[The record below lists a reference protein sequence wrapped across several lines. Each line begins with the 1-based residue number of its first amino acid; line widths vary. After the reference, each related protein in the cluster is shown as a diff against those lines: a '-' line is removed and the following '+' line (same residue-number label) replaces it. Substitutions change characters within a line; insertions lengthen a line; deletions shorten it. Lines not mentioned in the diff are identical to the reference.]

1 MDRISGDIRK
11 IGGRRCNCASAQ
23 ESLRQKDR
31 RKREQVTCISFL
43 ARVSKKNCQKKKMG
57 EGNMWS
63 ANYKVV
69 LKTN

>member
-31 RKREQVTCISFL
+31 EKENKYVYSFL
-43 ARVSKKNCQKKKMG
+43 ARVSRKTTKEKDGRRKHVECNSKCS
-57 EGNMWS
+57 E
-63 ANYKVV
+63 AN
-69 LKTN
+69 

>member
-31 RKREQVTCISFL
+31 EKEKEYVYSFL
-43 ARVSKKNCQKKKMG
+43 ARVPEKLPKEKDGRRKHVECNSKCS
-57 EGNMWS
+57 E
-63 ANYKVV
+63 AN
-69 LKTN
+69 

>member
-31 RKREQVTCISFL
+31 EKENEYVYSFL
-43 ARVSKKNCQKKKMG
+43 ARVSRKTAKRKRWENETCGVQF
-57 EGNMWS
+57 
-63 ANYKVV
+63 KVF
-69 LKTN
+69 

>member
-31 RKREQVTCISFL
+31 EKENEYVYSFL
-43 ARVSKKNCQKKKMG
+43 ARVSRKLPKEKDGRRKHG
-57 EGNMWS
+57 ECNS
-63 ANYKVV
+63 KCSEAN
-69 LKTN
+69 